1 MKYIILSIPS
11 ITFLLLNALIIIND
25 IKEKKIPNKYLLFL
39 LLLIPFFYSYLFF
52 TTPIDFAS
60 FFLQIGIALIVSFV
74 LYYIGIWSAGDAKY
88 LLTLSLFIPH
98 IWIVP
103 LVGNIGLITIVYL
116 ILYFIWFYLGKCLFN
131 WKYSK
136 ALYKNIYNDLHDKL
150 LNFLKYNGEIKLQ
163 SSARILL
170 SWGITF
176 AVFFVGFRLL
186 RLFVTWS
193 SYYREIFGHIWTYFV
208 SYHIYLMVLTTL
220 FFIYARFLLRK
231 WFDLIMKVLWIKH
244 EKGWMLI
251 PWILFTILVGFI
263 ISEYLVNPYRIW
275 IYLYKIF
282 TVYLILFAGARI
294 LFYSYKTTFHISE
307 TYVIDINDVKPWDI
321 FDKDY
326 VVKMFGT
333 QQCLWFNNEKWV
345 LSPNPKKF
353 IMEIDNPLD
362 KEWCKLLK
370 DIYEITNEHHKE
382 KSTRNFWEI
391 DKIKVLKTFAFSW
404 YIFFWFILTLFFQEK
419 TFIFIVE
426 SIIRIIKTFVS

>member
-11 ITFLLLNALIIIND
+11 IAFLLLNALIIIND
-25 IKEKKIPNKYLLFL
+25 IKEKKIPNKYLLIL
-39 LLLIPFFYSYLFF
+39 LLFIPFFYSYLFF
-52 TTPIDFAS
+52 TTPIDFVS
-60 FFLQIGIALIVSFV
+60 FFLQIGIALLISFV

-150 LNFLKYNGEIKLQ
+150 FNFLKYNGEIKLQ

-193 SYYREIFGHIWTYFV
+193 SYYREIFGSLWTYFV

-231 WFDLIMKVLWIKH
+231 WSDLIMKVLWIKH

-275 IYLYKIF
+275 VYLYKIF
-282 TVYLILFAGARI
+282 TVYLILFAGVRI
-294 LFYSYKTTFHISE
+294 LFYSYKTTFHVAE
-307 TYVIDINDVKPWDI
+307 TYVISINKLQAGDIV
-321 FDKDY
+321 DKDY
-326 VVKMFGT
+326 LIKIFWT
-333 QQCLWFNNEKWV
+333 QHCLWFKNDKGILTPDPGKYIMNLNN
-345 LSPNPKKF
+345 P
-353 IMEIDNPLD
+353 IDT
-362 KEWCKLLK
+362 EEHRLLK
-370 DIYEITNEHHKE
+370 KIYKITNSYHIKNKTCSFAELE
-382 KSTRNFWEI
+382 EI
-391 DKIKVLKTFAFSW
+391 KILKTFAFSW